1 MDTNWVKNLIR
12 VGRVS
17 QVDGA
22 ACTARVVFN
31 DADESVSYDLPILQ
45 PCAKDNAVYSL
56 PDIDTQVVCIFLP
69 NASGKGLNA
78 GYIVG
83 ACYSTEDVPQENN
96 TDAKS
101 LRFADGSFIRY
112 EAGNIEI
119 HATGNVVITGT
130 SIRLN

>member
-1 MDTNWVKNLIR
+1 MDINLVKNLIR

-78 GYIVG
+78 GYVIG
-83 ACYSTEDVPQENN
+83 CCYNTEDSPKESSENV
-96 TDAKS
+96 KS
-101 LRFADGSFIRY
+101 MHFADGSYIRY
-112 EAGNIEI
+112 ADGNIEI
-119 HATGNVVITGT
+119 HATGNVVISGA
-130 SIRLN
+130 SIQLN

>member
-17 QVDGA
+17 QIDGA

-31 DADESVSYDLPILQ
+31 DADESVSYDLPVLQ
-45 PCAKDNAVYSL
+45 PCAKDNAVYNL

-78 GYIVG
+78 GYILG
-83 ACYSTEDVPQENN
+83 ACYSTEDTPKESNADV
-96 TDAKS
+96 KS
-101 LRFADGSFIRY
+101 VRFTDGSYIRY
-112 EAGNIEI
+112 ADGNIEI
-119 HATGNVVITGT
+119 HATGNVVISGAN
-130 SIRLN
+130 IQLN